1 MEIRFELEDS
11 DDIVIEFDSSFLYEY
26 FSDRTEVQWKFH
38 NGTHT
43 RIVANV
49 FDCASTSES
58 RPYDLLP
65 TLRLRCGYNE
75 DIR

>member
-11 DDIVIEFDSSFLYEY
+11 DDTVIEFDSSFLYEY

-43 RIVANV
+43 RIVADV
-49 FDCASTSES
+49 FDSSPASES
-58 RPYDLLP
+58 VSHNFLP
-65 TLRLRCGYNE
+65 TLRLCG
-75 DIR
+75 